1 MELLGLAQKQ
11 SEVNTFSNLS
21 PHHAGFFSSQELF
34 QKKILIKQK
43 LEHQIFDQSRSLR
56 RLIAKS

>member
-34 QKKILIKQK
+34 QKNISIYQK
-43 LEHQIFDQSRSLR
+43 AAHQIFE
-56 RLIAKS
+56 

>member
-34 QKKILIKQK
+34 QKYISIKQK
-43 LEHQIFDQSRSLR
+43 AAHQIFERIRSLR